1 MHSHYIPQSSR
12 STSRRHVQSSTPTRN
27 RGKPNSLHRRKLSN
41 PASLGA
47 VRPVTPPDGGLYHQ
61 HASWTDS
68 PRSLPYIYHPHAV
81 PPEVVLGHSVRAGD
95 TRSVV
100 SDMPTDV
107 VTAAD
112 DMPMDEA
119 EHNIQQVSPALLDSM
134 RQQVEASQKEVERLT
149 ALLQKNSTRAVDSAD
164 RGGGVAADMPD
175 DVSSLGEDDHT
186 PKLNKL
192 LQAIA
197 QSKKPSN
204 LTNEEQ
210 ALWDAYQSSL
220 ANVQV
225 EASRERRDLEK
236 KVMDSASQLN
246 QVRVREKI
254 LHDQLEE
261 ATQELQSLQNEVKTQ
276 RSNQEKTA
284 EAQLRQKAEQ
294 AMKVRRLED
303 QLADLESK
311 YKEAQEMVETQQEE
325 HERAICAIQR
335 VLADVTTESEKAVE
349 ELQAKLDEAM
359 GAWTEVPPAPKGELS
374 PSMKAQA
381 QHAFQLEREM
391 DSLKTMLQTAEKDR
405 DAVQQDLDQKG
416 GIIVILEQEL
426 KIVKDR
432 LQKAD
437 VVGEELTKKLE
448 EKSQIV
454 VKLEGELA
462 SAKHQV
468 EILTKHEEVMTADAD
483 EIRKEIHKLRRMQRH
498 MRIGDSESPH
508 TASKSGASTEDVE
521 SLRKEL
527 EQTQASLENAKKIIT
542 SLESANG
549 SLAQD
554 LRSKLK
560 DKEETVQVLQKEAV
574 GRTRDLDSLATELR
588 DLQRR
593 KDEMDRMDH
602 WSRSLIRRQQV
613 LALQLETALND
624 LQSAAVVFE
633 ATMESGTTDTD
644 AIDNISKTLANALG
658 AVKYACMD
666 TNELEKLGR
675 AASYAKY
682 DAEVDG
688 MVSNHLR
695 QEVEERKIQIN
706 RLEESLKQHKEEL
719 ATLRREST
727 QARLKHE
734 EEKTKQR
741 TEILML
747 RDQCK
752 TNMEVLAKKERELEV
767 LRDSLDVGDGT
778 GYISDDASS
787 DGGDEMG
794 VEAPMSPGGYSHSQA
809 EALATLIAN
818 GSMDAT
824 ANSVEI
830 ETLHKELK
838 KAALDK
844 EKATKELKTQ
854 RESLANAKMIIS
866 SLERA
871 NKSMLEDLRQRLQ
884 DSNTAIASLLDKST
898 QSEKQAT
905 SLKAELERLKREK
918 EDEAAA
924 HKKELKKLTDQAIA
938 QALQLAAK
946 DREIQELRRNESSE
960 EPAEESKQE

>member
-1 MHSHYIPQSSR
+1 MHSNYIPQSSR

-27 RGKPNSLHRRKLSN
+27 RTKPSNLHRRMLSN

-47 VRPVTPPDGGLYHQ
+47 VRPVTPPDGRMYHQ
-61 HASWTDS
+61 PASWTDS
-68 PRSLPYIYHPHAV
+68 PRSLPYIHNPHAV
-81 PPEVVLGHSVRAGD
+81 PPEVVLGPSVRTGD
-95 TRSVV
+95 TRSDV

-107 VTAAD
+107 ATAAD

-119 EHNIQQVSPALLDSM
+119 EHNMQRVSPNILDSM
-134 RQQVEASQKEVERLT
+134 RQQVEASRKEVERLT
-149 ALLQKNSTRAVDSAD
+149 ALLQKSSTRAVDAAD
-164 RGGGVAADMPD
+164 RGGGVAAEPD

-186 PKLNKL
+186 PKFNKL

-197 QSKKPSN
+197 QSRKPSN
-204 LTNEEQ
+204 LTSEER

-220 ANVQV
+220 ANVKA
-225 EASRERRDLEK
+225 EASRERRDLEM
-236 KVMDSASQLN
+236 KVLDSASQLN
-246 QVRVREKI
+246 HVRVREKI
-254 LHDQLEE
+254 LQEQLEE
-261 ATQELQSLQNEVKTQ
+261 ARQELQSLQNEIKTQ
-276 RSNQEKTA
+276 RGHQEKNT
-284 EAQLRQKAEQ
+284 EAQQRQKAEQ

-303 QLADLESK
+303 QLADLEFK
-311 YKEAQEMVETQQEE
+311 YKEAQEIDEMQQEE

-335 VLADVTTESEKAVE
+335 VLADVTTEREMAIE
-349 ELQAKLDEAM
+349 ELQAKLDKAM
-359 GAWTEVPPAPKGELS
+359 GAATEVAPATEGGLS
-374 PSMKAQA
+374 PSLKAQA
-381 QHAFQLEREM
+381 QRAFQLDHEM
-391 DSLKTMLQTAEKDR
+391 DSLKTMLQTAENDR
-405 DAVQQDLDQKG
+405 DALQQDLDLKVAN
-416 GIIVILEQEL
+416 IVILEKEL
-426 KIVKDR
+426 KAVKDR
-432 LQKAD
+432 LQKTEVKMED
-437 VVGEELTKKLE
+437 LTKILE
-448 EKSQIV
+448 EKSKIV
-454 VKLEGELA
+454 VVLEGELA

-468 EILTKHEEVMTADAD
+468 EILTKHEEEMTADAD
-483 EIRKEIHKLRRMQRH
+483 EKKKEIHKLRRMQRH
-498 MRIGDSESPH
+498 MRIGESESH
-508 TASKSGASTEDVE
+508 TASKSDVPSGDVA

-542 SLESANG
+542 SLESANV

-560 DKEETVQVLQKEAV
+560 DKEETVQMLQKEAV

-593 KDEMDRMDH
+593 KNEMDRLDL
-602 WSRSLIRRQQV
+602 WSRNLIRRQQI

-633 ATMESGTTDTD
+633 ATMESGTADSD
-644 AIDNISKTLANALG
+644 VIDNVSKIMANALG

-666 TNELEKLGR
+666 GNDLEKLELT
-675 AASYAKY
+675 ASYAKY
-682 DAEVDG
+682 DTEVDG
-688 MVSNHLR
+688 MVSNRLR

-719 ATLRREST
+719 AALRREST

-752 TNMEVLAKKERELEV
+752 TNLEVLAKKERELEV

-794 VEAPMSPGGYSHSQA
+794 LEPPMSPGGYSHSQT
-809 EALATLIAN
+809 EALATLMAN

-830 ETLHKELK
+830 EKLHKELK
-838 KAALDK
+838 KAALEK
-844 EKATKELKTQ
+844 EKAAKELKTQ

-871 NKSMLEDLRQRLQ
+871 NKSMMEDLRQRLQ
-884 DSNTAIASLLDKST
+884 ESNTAIASLLDKST

-924 HKKELKKLTDQAIA
+924 HKKELQKLKDQAIA

-946 DREIQELRRNESSE
+946 DREIQELRRNVSLE